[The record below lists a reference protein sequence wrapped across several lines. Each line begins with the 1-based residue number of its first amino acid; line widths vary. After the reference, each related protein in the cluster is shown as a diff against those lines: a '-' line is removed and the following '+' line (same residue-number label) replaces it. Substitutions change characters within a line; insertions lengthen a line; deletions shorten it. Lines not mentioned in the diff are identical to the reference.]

1 MEMCRLLSVV
11 FASCIIANAHAD
23 GVFKV
28 RDRAAKGYWAEPEQI
43 SLNLDVRRSKRS
55 GAEFFD
61 VNLSDIAGR
70 DRAITLKYSI
80 RIPEGKVTWFS
91 DPRTVVVAP
100 EEGNR
105 PLGNLYHYGKIGSR
119 FNSRFPFAALEHGG
133 RARAIAV
140 DGAAPAYYRIAYLPK
155 TREFYIEYDFGLA
168 HPEKNNAHVRFLVYD
183 FDAEHGFRGAL
194 EKYREIFPERFTT
207 RVKRHGALLCFTNAS
222 TIPDP
227 LDFGFRFKEGDYEPE
242 QDDALGIYTLHY
254 AEPCTWWMKLDGK
267 DGCANATIEE
277 GFVAAEAHVAKNDPS
292 ALAWRHSAMKDADG
306 KPIGTVQNKAW
317 CKGILWNMNS
327 APRLK
332 GEYTDW
338 KLKVGNADF
347 DKRYAGTEFPKGV
360 DGEFID
366 SSEMYLTA
374 PLDFDRSH
382 FAAMETPLL
391 FDSVTFK
398 PGIFKGMISFEY
410 CREMSRKV
418 REKGRIVMANGTPNV
433 WSWNVQWIDAACW
446 ESGWLD
452 RKDYS
457 VWKPVPH
464 ERLMAFRAF
473 LGDKP
478 FALIHNTD
486 FDHLSHERVEKFM
499 QYCLAYGFAPSF
511 FSAASHGKK
520 NKKRYFRR
528 PELYER
534 DRPLFKKYMPLCIAV
549 SEAGWKPVNRLM
561 PLDREGVYSEQFGS
575 RYVTVFN
582 PSMTA
587 SKTVRIKPCRELV
600 TGAKLSDTLELP
612 PESCRL
618 LDFGAPSK

>member
-1 MEMCRLLSVV
+1 MEMCRLFSVV
-11 FASCIIANAHAD
+11 FASCIIANVHAD

-28 RDRAAKGYWAEPEQI
+28 RDRAAKGYWAEPGQI

-91 DPRTVVVAP
+91 DPRTEVVAP
-100 EEGNR
+100 EEGSR

-267 DGCANATIEE
+267 DGRVNATIEE
-277 GFVAAEAHVAKNDPS
+277 GFVAAEAHVSKNDPS

-327 APRLK
+327 APGLK

-418 REKGRIVMANGTPNV
+418 RERGRIVMANGTPNV

-561 PLDREGVYSEQFGS
+561 PLDGEGVYSEQFGL

>member
-28 RDRAAKGYWAEPEQI
+28 RDRASKGYWAEPGQI
-43 SLNLDVRRSKRS
+43 SLNLDVRRSKHS

-80 RIPEGKVTWFS
+80 RIPEGKVIWFS

-267 DGCANATIEE
+267 DGRANATTEE
-277 GFVAAEAHVAKNDPS
+277 GFAAAEAHVAKNDPS

-327 APRLK
+327 APGLK

-347 DKRYAGTEFPKGV
+347 DKRYVGTEFPKGV

-511 FSAASHGKK
+511 FSAASHG
-520 NKKRYFRR
+520 
-528 PELYER
+528 
-534 DRPLFKKYMPLCIAV
+534 
-549 SEAGWKPVNRLM
+549 
-561 PLDREGVYSEQFGS
+561 
-575 RYVTVFN
+575 
-582 PSMTA
+582 
-587 SKTVRIKPCRELV
+587 
-600 TGAKLSDTLELP
+600 
-612 PESCRL
+612 
-618 LDFGAPSK
+618 